1 MSDLRLVPVSTPAE
15 LDRFVRLPMRLSAND
30 PKYIAPLIME
40 RKEALSPKT
49 NPFFDHAE
57 VQMWLAVRDG
67 RDVGRISAQID
78 KLTPETPMHEGGGKV
93 GHFGMIAAE
102 DDPVIF
108 QTLFAAAEAWLR
120 ERGRDRIMGPFNLSI
135 NEEVGLLVDGFDTP
149 PMVMMGHDPRYVANR
164 VEALG
169 FVKAKDVYAYVCP
182 TKTDVPSAAL
192 RRVRRGVPEGV
203 VIRQLD
209 MKRYDE
215 EVATLTEILND
226 AWAGNWGFTPTT
238 EAETRA
244 LAKNM
249 KPVVDPR
256 LTLFAEIDGES
267 AGMVVF
273 LPNINEAIRDLKG
286 KLLPF
291 GWAKLLW
298 RLKVSGL
305 KTVRVPLMGVRRKFA
320 GTLRGQVL
328 PFILVDQAKT
338 KASELGYETAELSW
352 LLEDNMPIRRIVE
365 HSGAEI
371 YKTYRLYEKAL

>member
-1 MSDLRLVPVSTPAE
+1 MSEIAIIPVVTPDE
-15 LDRFVRLPMRLSAND
+15 LDRFVRLPMRLSAHD

-40 RKEALSPKT
+40 RKEALTPKT
-49 NPFFDHAE
+49 NPFFAHAE
-57 VQMWLAVRDG
+57 VQMWLAVRAG

-78 KLTPETPMHEGGGKV
+78 ALTPEALGKV

-102 DDPVIF
+102 DDPAIF
-108 QTLFAAAEAWLR
+108 AALFAQAEDWLR
-120 ERGRDRIMGPFNLSI
+120 ARGRDRAMGPFNLSI

-149 PMVMMGHDPRYVANR
+149 PMVMMGHDPAYVAAR
-164 VEALG
+164 VEQQGYA
-169 FVKAKDVYAYVCP
+169 KAKDVYAYVCP

-238 EAETRA
+238 EAETQA

-249 KPVVDPR
+249 RLIVDPR
-256 LTLFAEIDGES
+256 LALFAEIDGET

-273 LPNINEAIRDLKG
+273 LPNLNEAIRDLKG

-328 PFILVDQAKT
+328 PFILVDRAKT
-338 KASELGYETAELSW
+338 KAHELGYETAELSW

-371 YKTYRLYEKAL
+371 YKTYRIYEKAL

>member
-1 MSDLRLVPVSTPAE
+1 
-15 LDRFVRLPMRLSAND
+15 
-30 PKYIAPLIME
+30 
-40 RKEALSPKT
+40 
-49 NPFFDHAE
+49 
-57 VQMWLAVRDG
+57 
-67 RDVGRISAQID
+67 
-78 KLTPETPMHEGGGKV
+78 
-93 GHFGMIAAE
+93 
-102 DDPVIF
+102 
-108 QTLFAAAEAWLR
+108 
-120 ERGRDRIMGPFNLSI
+120 MGPFNLSI

-149 PMVMMGHDPRYVANR
+149 PMVMMGHDPRYVAAR
-164 VEALG
+164 VEEHG

-192 RRVRRGVPEGV
+192 RRVRRGVPEGIT
-203 VIRQLD
+203 IRQLD

-273 LPNINEAIRDLKG
+273 LPSINEAIRDLKG

-298 RLKVSGL
+298 RLEGL
-305 KTVRVPLMGVRRKFA
+305 GPEDGPRAADGRAPPSSPAPCAARSCPSSWSTRPRPRPRAGLRDRRTVLAAGRQHADPPDRRAFGRRDLQDLPDLREGALTGFNALVLAGPVQRPRSVADYAGVAHK
-320 GTLRGQVL
+320 GL
-328 PFILVDQAKT
+328 I
-338 KASELGYETAELSW
+338 ELSGHT
-352 LLEDNMPIRRIVE
+352 LLERVVTALREAGATRIGVSANDPSIMAAAAALKYESLAARPTPRRASMRAPTPWAHRSWSPRSITPCC
-365 HSGAEI
+365 GP
-371 YKTYRLYEKAL
+371 RG